1 MDKDTIYKYP
11 AAYAREHGELPQY
24 HESRKA
30 LADCK
35 AAIEKAIASKWDGWD
50 LSQDAA
56 KDVLKQFGAE
66 RVAYVLATTVQH
78 KQTDKRFSQKNR
90 DWAKT
95 IPLYLPEEQ
104 RPDCVLESHSTK
116 IDSFID
122 LARKDIA
129 ELAQKKTPTR
139 QKPSAKH
146 DRVVTKSDKTPLYK
160 NSFEYAYQ
168 HGEADQSIAS
178 KRANIAC
185 RDAIEK
191 AVASRYNGYSLD
203 TAAAVKEVVEQFG
216 FERMFYVLAN
226 TVQTMDWDQRVSQN
240 NKAWAQTI
248 PIVFEKGERDTSYL
262 ITRTHPGLL
271 DMFVRDARHEHLL
284 KQPLKAA
291 DIKAEAAH
299 ILERF
304 QTAREP
310 NSPDGTHYMVQVSPD
325 FLARAKTKDTDRLI
339 SMLPFQSLALST
351 LEGQK
356 GVYALISKDEN
367 RFQKL
372 VLRKPSVRKKLQEK
386 SDTAAV
392 PRSPVKNKSRGQ
404 ER

>member
-1 MDKDTIYKYP
+1 M
-11 AAYAREHGELPQY
+11 
-24 HESRKA
+24 
-30 LADCK
+30 
-35 AAIEKAIASKWDGWD
+35 
-50 LSQDAA
+50 
-56 KDVLKQFGAE
+56 
-66 RVAYVLATTVQH
+66 
-78 KQTDKRFSQKNR
+78 
-90 DWAKT
+90 
-95 IPLYLPEEQ
+95 
-104 RPDCVLESHSTK
+104 
-116 IDSFID
+116 
-122 LARKDIA
+122 
-129 ELAQKKTPTR
+129 
-139 QKPSAKH
+139 
-146 DRVVTKSDKTPLYK
+146 DKTPLYK

-168 HGEADQSIAS
+168 HGEAEQSIAS

-191 AVASRYNGYSLD
+191 AVASHYNGYSLD
-203 TAAAVKEVVEQFG
+203 TETAVKEVVQQFG
-216 FERMFYVLAN
+216 YERMFYVLAN

-304 QTAREP
+304 QAAREP
-310 NSPDGTHYMVQVSPD
+310 NSPSGTHYMVQVSPD
-325 FLARAKTKDTDRLI
+325 FLARAKTKDQDRLMAI
-339 SMLPFQSLALST
+339 LPFQSLALST
-351 LEGQK
+351 LEDRK
-356 GVYALISKDEN
+356 GIYALISKDEN

-386 SDTAAV
+386 ADAAAV
-392 PRSPVKNKSRGQ
+392 HKSPVKNKLKEQ

>member
-1 MDKDTIYKYP
+1 M
-11 AAYAREHGELPQY
+11 
-24 HESRKA
+24 
-30 LADCK
+30 
-35 AAIEKAIASKWDGWD
+35 
-50 LSQDAA
+50 
-56 KDVLKQFGAE
+56 
-66 RVAYVLATTVQH
+66 
-78 KQTDKRFSQKNR
+78 
-90 DWAKT
+90 
-95 IPLYLPEEQ
+95 YLPEEQ
-104 RPDCVLESHSTK
+104 RPDCVLESHSAK
-116 IDSFID
+116 IDPFID

-129 ELAQKKTPTR
+129 ELAQKKIPIR
-139 QKPSAKH
+139 QKRSAKH

-191 AVASRYNGYSLD
+191 AVASHYNGYSLD
-203 TAAAVKEVVEQFG
+203 TEVAVKEVVQQFG
-216 FERMFYVLAN
+216 YERLFYVLAN
-226 TVQTMDWDQRVSQN
+226 TVQTMDWDGRVSQN

-284 KQPLKAA
+284 IQPLKAA

-304 QTAREP
+304 QAAREP
-310 NSPDGTHYMVQVSPD
+310 NSPNGTHYMAQVSPD
-325 FLARAKTKDTDRLI
+325 FLARAKTKDQDRLMEI
-339 SMLPFQSLALST
+339 LPFQSLSLST
-351 LEGQK
+351 VEGQK
-356 GVYALISKDEN
+356 GIYAMISKDEN

-372 VLRKPSVRKKLQEK
+372 ILRKPSVRKKLQEK
-386 SDTAAV
+386 SDTLIT
-392 PRSPVKNKSRGQ
+392 PKSPSKNKLKGQ

>member
-11 AAYAREHGELPQY
+11 VSYAREHGELQQF

-30 LADCK
+30 LTDCK
-35 AAIEKAIASKWDGWD
+35 AAVEKAISSKWDGWD

-56 KDVLKQFGAE
+56 KDVLEQFGSE
-66 RVAYVLATTVQH
+66 RVAYVLANTVQH
-78 KQTDKRFSQKNR
+78 RQTDKRFSQKNR

-104 RPDCVLESHSTK
+104 RPDCVLESHSVK

-129 ELAQKKTPTR
+129 ELEQKKTPTR
-139 QKPSAKH
+139 QKRSAK
-146 DRVVTKSDKTPLYK
+146 RKKETAEMDKTPLYK

-168 HGEADQSIAS
+168 HGEAERSIAS

-185 RDAIEK
+185 KDAIEK
-191 AVASRYNGYSLD
+191 AVADHYNGYSLD
-203 TAAAVKEVVEQFG
+203 TETAVKEVVQQFG
-216 FERMFYVLAN
+216 YERMFYVLAN
-226 TVQTMDWDQRVSQN
+226 TVQTMDWDGRVSQN

-271 DMFVRDARHEHLL
+271 DMFVRDARHEYLL

-304 QTAREP
+304 QAAREP
-310 NSPDGTHYMVQVSPD
+310 NSPDGTQYMVQVSPD
-325 FLARAKTKDTDRLI
+325 FLARAKTKDQDRLMAI
-339 SMLPFQSLALST
+339 LPFQSLALST
-351 LEGQK
+351 LEDRK
-356 GVYALISKDEN
+356 GIFALISKDEN

-386 SDTAAV
+386 SDAAAV
-392 PRSPVKNKSRGQ
+392 RKSPVKNKVKEQ

>member
-1 MDKDTIYKYP
+1 MDKSTIYKHS
-11 AAYAREHGELPQY
+11 AIYAREHGELPQY
-24 HESRKA
+24 HESQKA

-35 AAIEKAIASKWDGWD
+35 AAVEKAIASKWDGWD

-56 KDVLKQFGAE
+56 KGVLEQFGSE
-66 RVAYVLATTVQH
+66 RVAYVLANTVQH
-78 KQTDKRFSQKNR
+78 KQTDRRFSQKNR

-95 IPLYLPEEQ
+95 IPMYLPEEQ
-104 RPDCVLESHSTK
+104 RPDCVLESHSVK
-116 IDSFID
+116 IDQFID

-129 ELAQKKTPTR
+129 ELAQKKTSIR
-139 QKPSAKH
+139 QKRSARQK
-146 DRVVTKSDKTPLYK
+146 KESAEMDKTPLYK

-168 HGEADQSIAS
+168 HGEAEQSIAS

-191 AVASRYNGYSLD
+191 AVASHYNGYSLD
-203 TAAAVKEVVEQFG
+203 TEAAVKEVVQQFG
-216 FERMFYVLAN
+216 YERMFYVLAN

-304 QTAREP
+304 QAAREP
-310 NSPDGTHYMVQVSPD
+310 NSPSGTHYMVQVSPD
-325 FLARAKTKDTDRLI
+325 FLARAKTKDQERLMAI
-339 SMLPFQSLALST
+339 LPFQSLALST
-351 LEGQK
+351 LENRK
-356 GVYALISKDEN
+356 GIYALISKDEN

-386 SDTAAV
+386 SDAAAV
-392 PRSPVKNKSRGQ
+392 HKSPAKNKLREQ